1 MPAPFWRKVG
11 DEPTY
16 APDWYANQGSV
27 THDVF
32 YDSSLTASQ
41 NGAALKDLL
50 TNLSAGDHVRIHAG
64 TYAVDSFFKIEAS
77 GTERQPITIAGAA
90 GEDVVIT
97 RSNASQNAVNIDQ
110 SQYLIIE
117 GLTIR
122 GGSTGLK
129 IYSVNHFMLHDVE
142 IANTDNNAI
151 AANSADTSY
160 LYFIDND
167 IHDTGSHGE
176 GFYLGNHNGTYVTHN
191 TYVIGNYIHDLDAPD
206 VTQGDGIEVK
216 DGSYAV
222 TIKYNFIRSTNYPGI
237 IVYRTGRGAADR
249 NVIEENVI
257 LDSNDAAIQATAD
270 AIIRNNLIVTGE
282 TGILSKPFGTDPQ
295 DLIIVNNTIVAG
307 GDAVK
312 TYQWGTPAAVDL
324 LFANNA
330 IYSASGRSIPNG
342 TGNATVGGNI
352 VVNDLAATYA
362 NIKLDG
368 TGLDATP
375 LAESGLVGAASA
387 QYLPAGDLHGQN
399 RITANDVG
407 AVDFQ
412 GDLGDVIIQRYDFGT
427 ETSPIETD
435 YTRIAPSSR
444 YDSSVGFGWQGRSVG
459 SRDRVNSDDL
469 QRDFNF
475 VSSGEMTFAVDLP
488 NGTYEVTLSVGDRYY
503 THPDMPVSLEAA
515 IVDTL
520 SLKKNEFLTRT
531 YSVDVIDGQLTLTL
545 GQPNG
550 RVALINSL
558 VIKAI
563 GGPSAGIVIDPGS
576 GLVTSESGDT
586 ASFSVR
592 LKSQPTDVVTIN
604 LSSSDSSEGM
614 LSQSQLIFTPANW
627 NHAQSVT
634 VFGVDDAEVD
644 GDIEYEI
651 VTSTAASLDPSYD
664 GLEVA
669 NMSVVNTDND
679 VAASLYRFDFG
690 RDASPLE
697 SGYTRITAS
706 NRFDSVQGYGWQ
718 GQNVGSRDRRNADDL
733 QRDFNF
739 VYSGGMTFAIDVTDG
754 IYQVSLMVGDRYYN
768 QGDMSVALEGAV
780 VDTLALNR
788 NEFRNKTF
796 TVDVNDGQ
804 LTLDLG
810 QGDGQFAMINAL
822 VVERI
827 G

>member
-1 MPAPFWRKVG
+1 VPAPFWRKVG

-362 NIKLDG
+362 NIKL
-368 TGLDATP
+368 
-375 LAESGLVGAASA
+375 
-387 QYLPAGDLHGQN
+387 
-399 RITANDVG
+399 
-407 AVDFQ
+407 
-412 GDLGDVIIQRYDFGT
+412 
-427 ETSPIETD
+427 
-435 YTRIAPSSR
+435 
-444 YDSSVGFGWQGRSVG
+444 
-459 SRDRVNSDDL
+459 
-469 QRDFNF
+469 
-475 VSSGEMTFAVDLP
+475 
-488 NGTYEVTLSVGDRYY
+488 
-503 THPDMPVSLEAA
+503 
-515 IVDTL
+515 
-520 SLKKNEFLTRT
+520 
-531 YSVDVIDGQLTLTL
+531 
-545 GQPNG
+545 
-550 RVALINSL
+550 
-558 VIKAI
+558 
-563 GGPSAGIVIDPGS
+563 
-576 GLVTSESGDT
+576 
-586 ASFSVR
+586 
-592 LKSQPTDVVTIN
+592 
-604 LSSSDSSEGM
+604 
-614 LSQSQLIFTPANW
+614 
-627 NHAQSVT
+627 
-634 VFGVDDAEVD
+634 
-644 GDIEYEI
+644 
-651 VTSTAASLDPSYD
+651 
-664 GLEVA
+664 
-669 NMSVVNTDND
+669 
-679 VAASLYRFDFG
+679 
-690 RDASPLE
+690 
-697 SGYTRITAS
+697 
-706 NRFDSVQGYGWQ
+706 
-718 GQNVGSRDRRNADDL
+718 
-733 QRDFNF
+733 
-739 VYSGGMTFAIDVTDG
+739 
-754 IYQVSLMVGDRYYN
+754 
-768 QGDMSVALEGAV
+768 
-780 VDTLALNR
+780 
-788 NEFRNKTF
+788 
-796 TVDVNDGQ
+796 
-804 LTLDLG
+804 
-810 QGDGQFAMINAL
+810 
-822 VVERI
+822 
-827 G
+827 